1 MFCRSLAWAHQDEA
15 KPNPTAEAPAKS
27 DEIVTEDLDANRH
40 TKKRSALDG
49 VYVGGATGP
58 VFYRDNSI
66 EDFDLDFETGG
77 QITVLAGKRLGP
89 LRVEAEIAS
98 QGAEFD
104 PSNSRFDGDIYIGR
118 FTASA
123 YVDITNIDVSWIK
136 GGITPYLGGG
146 AGIAVVDVESVDD
159 DDEGFTAHGEAGFS
173 FPIHKRVEIVPAY
186 RYEWADFDDFDRN
199 HRAHTIRVGG
209 RYNF

>member
-1 MFCRSLAWAHQDEA
+1 M
-15 KPNPTAEAPAKS
+15 PTATP
-27 DEIVTEDLDANRH
+27 
-40 TKKRSALDG
+40 RSVQPLTVSMSAALPG
-49 VYVGGATGP
+49 RCSTGIIP
-58 VFYRDNSI
+58 SKTLI
-66 EDFDLDFETGG
+66 SDFETGG